1 MARRKMPAI
10 WAMESKWSSSVRDV
24 RSVTPALE
32 ALEAVGAARYAHVAI
47 NSPQDF
53 IAQLK
58 RLGQK
63 QHDRFTIGYI
73 AMHGSPG
80 KVYAGR
86 KSIDLL
92 SVGEELPPAALKKK
106 VLHFGSCSV
115 LTDEDQQQELLK
127 ALGVKAI
134 TGFTENVDWMESLAF
149 ELLLFN
155 ALSYYQRSTYAEKYI
170 RKHHGEFAER
180 LGFVMVR

>member
-1 MARRKMPAI
+1 M
-10 WAMESKWSSSVRDV
+10 

-53 IAQLK
+53 ISQLK

-92 SVGEELPPAALKKK
+92 SVGEELPP
-106 VLHFGSCSV
+106 
-115 LTDEDQQQELLK
+115 D
-127 ALGVKAI
+127 
-134 TGFTENVDWMESLAF
+134 
-149 ELLLFN
+149 
-155 ALSYYQRSTYAEKYI
+155 ALSLI
-170 RKHHGEFAER
+170 HI
-180 LGFVMVR
+180 